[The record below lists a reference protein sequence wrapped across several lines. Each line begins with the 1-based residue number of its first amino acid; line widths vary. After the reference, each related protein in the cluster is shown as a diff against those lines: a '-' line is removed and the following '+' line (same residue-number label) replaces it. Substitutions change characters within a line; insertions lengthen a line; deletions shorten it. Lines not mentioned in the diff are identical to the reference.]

1 VKEIAMTKTDLI
13 ASYADA
19 WNAHDSER
27 VAAHFADDGVRE
39 WEVVMN
45 PLIGGPTRFT
55 GPNDIATGVKAFM
68 DALPD
73 LAVEAR
79 TLVETS
85 DGAVLEWMVRGT
97 HQGAWGGWTGQD
109 EPVEL
114 PGVSVFR
121 VREGKLAEERMYFD
135 PDVMARNWAPPAG

>member
-1 VKEIAMTKTDLI
+1 MKEVEMTKTDLI
-13 ASYADA
+13 TSYAAA
-19 WNAHDSER
+19 WNSHDSKR

-39 WEVVMN
+39 WEVVMS
-45 PLIGGPTRFT
+45 PLIGGPTRFA
-55 GPNDIATGVKAFM
+55 GQDDIATGVKAFM

-85 DGAVLEWMVRGT
+85 DGAVLEWTVTGT

-109 EPVEL
+109 ERVEL

-121 VREGKLAEERMYFD
+121 VKGGKLVEERMYFD
-135 PDVMARNWAPPAG
+135 PDVMAKNWTPPAG